1 MTSLYLFENLAL
13 RLNNKIIYD
22 EFMARYSEKVKL
34 KRSNLEVTR
43 MGLGTAP
50 LGGLFK
56 SVTDQDGEDMLQA
69 ALDLGINYFDT
80 APQYGHGVAEI
91 RVGKSLRGA
100 KTPFV
105 IETKV
110 GRVLR
115 HVEGVEPEQWFP
127 DAPRDIVPVYDYSA
141 DGIKQAFEE
150 SLERLGLPHI
160 DIVLMHDAEDYIK
173 EATEN
178 AFPVLADLRSQ
189 GLIKAIGLGMNYVE
203 PALQIMKGTDL
214 DIALIAGRF
223 TLLDQV
229 AQKELFP
236 YALKNNIDISMGGVL
251 NSGVLANPVAGATYN
266 YLPASDEIIA
276 KAKKIGDF
284 LKARD
289 VPLMAAALQF
299 PHRHP
304 AVTSVIIGPRNR
316 EELAANI
323 ENFEHKL
330 PNNLW
335 AELEDAGLVEKL
347 AI

>member
-1 MTSLYLFENLAL
+1 
-13 RLNNKIIYD
+13 LNIKIIYD

-56 SVTDQDGEDMLQA
+56 SVTDADGEDMLQA

-91 RVGKSLRGA
+91 RVGKALRSA

-127 DAPRDIVPVYDYSA
+127 DAPRNIVPVYDYSA

-203 PALQIMKGTDL
+203 PALEIMKGTDL

-229 AQKELFP
+229 AQNELFP

-284 LKARD
+284 LKERD

-316 EELAANI
+316 EELEANI

-330 PNNLW
+330 PDNLW
-335 AELEDAGLVEKL
+335 TELEDAGLVAKL
-347 AI
+347 AV

>member
-1 MTSLYLFENLAL
+1 
-13 RLNNKIIYD
+13 
-22 EFMARYSEKVKL
+22 MARYSEKVKL

-56 SVTDQDGEDMLQA
+56 SVTDQDGEDLLRG
-69 ALDLGINYFDT
+69 ALEHGINYFDT

-91 RVGKSLRGA
+91 RVGKALRGA
-100 KTPFV
+100 KNPFV

-127 DAPRDIVPVYDYSA
+127 DAPRNIVPIYDYSS
-141 DGIKQAFEE
+141 DGIRRAFEE
-150 SLERLGLPHI
+150 SLDRLGLPHI

-173 EATEN
+173 EAIEN

-203 PALQIMKGTDL
+203 PALEIMKDTDL

-251 NSGVLANPVAGATYN
+251 NSGVLANPAPGATYN

-276 KAKKIGDF
+276 KAKRICDF
-284 LKARD
+284 LKERD
-289 VPLMAAALQF
+289 VPLLAAALQY
-299 PHRHP
+299 PLRHP
-304 AVTSVIIGPRNR
+304 AVTTVIVGPRNR
-316 EELAANI
+316 GELETNI
-323 ENFEHKL
+323 ENFEYKL
-330 PNNLW
+330 PEGLW
-335 AELEDAGLVEKL
+335 NDLEEAGLVEKL

>member
-1 MTSLYLFENLAL
+1 
-13 RLNNKIIYD
+13 
-22 EFMARYSEKVKL
+22 MARYSEKVKL
-34 KRSNLEVTR
+34 KRSHLEVTR

-56 SVTDQDGEDMLQA
+56 SVTDHDGEELLQT
-69 ALDLGINYFDT
+69 ALNLGINYFDT

-91 RVGKSLRGA
+91 RVGKALREA
-100 KTPFV
+100 KNPFV

-127 DAPRDIVPVYDYSA
+127 DAPRNIVPVYDYSA
-141 DGIKQAFEE
+141 GGIKQAFEE

-203 PALQIMKGTDL
+203 PALEIMKGTDL

-236 YALKNNIDISMGGVL
+236 YALENNIDISMGGVL

-266 YLPASDEIIA
+266 YLPASDEVIARA
-276 KAKKIGDF
+276 KAIGEF
-284 LKARD
+284 MKERG
-289 VPLMAAALQF
+289 VPLLAAALQF

-304 AVTSVIIGPRNR
+304 AVTTVIVGPRNR
-316 EELAANI
+316 
-323 ENFEHKL
+323 
-330 PNNLW
+330 
-335 AELEDAGLVEKL
+335 AELETNIEHFEYQLPDNLWTELEDSGLVEKL